1 MWNNC
6 STSEPKRRGAPVNMP
21 ALVVLFAASSVA
33 AQQRSIEPKDVQV
46 FNRSVS
52 ALSDGTRKGVRL
64 NEQPGEG
71 VAYLKGIE
79 FSNGT
84 IEFDVRGKDVQGQ
97 SFVGV
102 AFHGLDSTTYDA
114 IYLRPFNFRTEDPT
128 RHSHAV
134 QYISHPTYTWQKLRA
149 ERPGAFEQPV
159 SPAPDPNAWFHVR
172 VVVASPKVS
181 VFVGD
186 AKQPS
191 LVVTQLSDRT
201 KGLVGLWVGNGSGG
215 DLQGCAAV
223 VRGAERVE
231 RWLRRVARGARGRE
245 GRPRRP
251 PHAELPAGD
260 HRSAG
265 CVESWRGGRP
275 VESVIVG
282 GGAGARPG
290 RHRRPRGRGAEPVLS
305 QDQTPPAWHRAR
317 SRDRDEHQGVLAA
330 PAPARVHLAQGTEGR
345 GPGRAGA
352 RGRVVSGGDPGLPR
366 GGAAARRPEPV
377 RRRVAHA
384 HGRHDGGPEGGPAA
398 TSRRADGG
406 PTAQPLVPA
415 DPQGMGRRH
424 RVRVPTVSRRWERG
438 HSRHG
443 AGGAKPGGAH
453 PQPQGPERSP
463 ADDPAGASRRPP
475 RRPYAL

>member
-1 MWNNC
+1 M
-6 STSEPKRRGAPVNMP
+6 NMP

-33 AQQRSIEPKDVQV
+33 AQQRTIEPKDVQV

-114 IYLRPFNFRTEDPT
+114 IYLRPFNFRTEDPA

-134 QYISHPTYTWQKLRA
+134 QYISHPTYTWQKLRT
-149 ERPGAFEQPV
+149 ERPGVFEQPV

-215 DLQGCAAV
+215 DFADLKII
-223 VRGAERVE
+223 
-231 RWLRRVARGARGRE
+231 
-245 GRPRRP
+245 
-251 PHAELPAGD
+251 PH
-260 HRSAG
+260 
-265 CVESWRGGRP
+265 
-275 VESVIVG
+275 
-282 GGAGARPG
+282 
-290 RHRRPRGRGAEPVLS
+290 
-305 QDQTPPAWHRAR
+305 
-317 SRDRDEHQGVLAA
+317 
-330 PAPARVHLAQGTEGR
+330 
-345 GPGRAGA
+345 
-352 RGRVVSGGDPGLPR
+352 
-366 GGAAARRPEPV
+366 
-377 RRRVAHA
+377 
-384 HGRHDGGPEGGPAA
+384 
-398 TSRRADGG
+398 
-406 PTAQPLVPA
+406 
-415 DPQGMGRRH
+415 
-424 RVRVPTVSRRWERG
+424 
-438 HSRHG
+438 
-443 AGGAKPGGAH
+443 
-453 PQPQGPERSP
+453 
-463 ADDPAGASRRPP
+463 
-475 RRPYAL
+475 